1 MKKMQRPARGFW
13 DWLST
18 GYWEGGDGAG
28 GVNG

>member
-1 MKKMQRPARGFW
+1 MKKIQRPARGFW

-18 GYWEGGDGAG
+18 GDWNGGVGST